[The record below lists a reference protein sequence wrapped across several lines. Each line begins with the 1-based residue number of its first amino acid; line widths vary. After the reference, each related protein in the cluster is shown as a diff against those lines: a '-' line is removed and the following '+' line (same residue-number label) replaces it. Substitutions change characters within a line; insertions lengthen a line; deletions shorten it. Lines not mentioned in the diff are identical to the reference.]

1 MRGNQ
6 SAHTP
11 SMLRVFLRRWGRVV
25 TRHIMNHHGQLW
37 LAGIQR
43 PLSVRG
49 WLPCCFALLFL
60 FVCPPPPLSL
70 SRRYRKKDIH
80 TNKYVTQYSVKY
92 IFFLFWCI
100 QIPITPWCVE
110 SPFRSCNL
118 NYLLSMPSC
127 LGVVFIFNTNSKLIT
142 LNKSIK
148 LIWRQ
153 LKTEHEDSFKIGLDY
168 LPTKKN

>member
-1 MRGNQ
+1 MRIRMWRPK
-6 SAHTP
+6 SFE
-11 SMLRVFLRRWGRVV
+11 FLP
-25 TRHIMNHHGQLW
+25 T
-37 LAGIQR
+37 
-43 PLSVRG
+43 
-49 WLPCCFALLFL
+49 
-60 FVCPPPPLSL
+60 PPPLPAIK
-70 SRRYRKKDIH
+70 KKDIH

-118 NYLLSMPSC
+118 NYLLSIPSC

-142 LNKSIK
+142 LNKSIQS
-148 LIWRQ
+148 IWGQ

-168 LPTKKN
+168 LPTTKISDKNNYMLITWIPEKYFSYLKILKILKPPCLFTWLKNSC